1 MPSVKIRISQESTEK
16 MEGEVEGLTPSVSR
30 ERIAGISFF
39 AHQAINTGKQIVNY
53 EISNVGVK
61 TGNYVLQEQIN
72 QAVEIVGDFATIGTG
87 FMAGGWIGGA
97 VAIAGVTTKNVLK
110 EVSRAEGIK
119 HENIE
124 YEYLKTRSGNTTR
137 NGSRGTEN

>member
-1 MPSVKIRISQESTEK
+1 MPQVKIRISQESQEQIDA
-16 MEGEVEGLTPSVSR
+16 EGLQPSTVSR
-30 ERIAGISFF
+30 ERIATISLF

-72 QAVEIVGDFATIGTG
+72 ETVSILSDLGTIGLG
-87 FMAGGWIGGA
+87 VASGGWIGGIVA
-97 VAIAGVTTKNVLK
+97 VAGVTTKRVLQ
-110 EVSRAEGIK
+110 ETSRNEAIK

-124 YEYLKTRSGNTTR
+124 SEYLRRRSGNTTTS
-137 NGSRGTEN
+137 GSRGTEN